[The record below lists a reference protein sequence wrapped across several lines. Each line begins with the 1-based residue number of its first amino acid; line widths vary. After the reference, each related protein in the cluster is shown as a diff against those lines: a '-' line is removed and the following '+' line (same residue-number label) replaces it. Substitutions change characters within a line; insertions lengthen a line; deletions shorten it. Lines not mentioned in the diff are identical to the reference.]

1 MYTADE
7 NLNDIEEVA
16 PACRRRG
23 NVFAHSR
30 SLFSQLAA
38 TSVGRHT
45 RHTRHT
51 RRAAWTHN
59 DQAMT
64 KSIGQRV
71 DPICD
76 LREE

>member
-23 NVFAHSR
+23 NVFAHSWG
-30 SLFSQLAA
+30 LFSQLAA

-45 RHTRHT
+45 CPSPGGYP
-51 RRAAWTHN
+51 RRLFPDGGDERQWA
-59 DQAMT
+59 
-64 KSIGQRV
+64 
-71 DPICD
+71 
-76 LREE
+76 